1 MSKFEIWIISKF
13 SHEETEGMRVTV
25 YRKQRSGVT
34 QNKVVQLDTG
44 SHEEARVDEMAKQ
57 KMVEIK
63 KRFKTLIH
71 WCTRNTNSATRQNL
85 VKMSLSMQY
94 DSTKRRWMISL
105 PDTVGLYWVPGD
117 ARVGGNEMADKLARA
132 GSIQKFIRPETPL
145 GSLGR
150 I

>member
-1 MSKFEIWIISKF
+1 
-13 SHEETEGMRVTV
+13 MRVTV

-71 WCTRNTNSATRQNL
+71 
-85 VKMSLSMQY
+85 
-94 DSTKRRWMISL
+94 
-105 PDTVGLYWVPGD
+105 
-117 ARVGGNEMADKLARA
+117 
-132 GSIQKFIRPETPL
+132 
-145 GSLGR
+145 
-150 I
+150 